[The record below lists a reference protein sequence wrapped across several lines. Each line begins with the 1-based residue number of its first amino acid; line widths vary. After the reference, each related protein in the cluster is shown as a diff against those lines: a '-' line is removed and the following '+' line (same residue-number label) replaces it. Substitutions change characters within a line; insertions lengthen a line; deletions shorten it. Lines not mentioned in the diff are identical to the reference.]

1 MSVKGKPLWSGFF
14 LFRLKKSLIFTK
26 PYEYFFVHCC
36 QNKVPRDTS
45 DPRSSP
51 SCIFS
56 SLPRIITIPERK
68 SFPKIRA
75 DTSDP
80 RSSLSWKFSALLWI
94 IINSQWTSSQRSV
107 RIRPIRGAGLPFVR
121 AGFPS
126 ADSALINKVYPEAV
140 DEASACSCPCMI
152 PLFRL
157 FCGSEIL
164 DFRFSLHEI
173 ASNPYRPFVKIL
185 CFVIFFSSFIA

>member
-14 LFRLKKSLIFTK
+14 LFRLKNPLIFTK

-45 DPRSSP
+45 DPRSSL

-56 SLPRIITIPERK
+56 ALPRIMIIPER
-68 SFPKIRA
+68 
-75 DTSDP
+75 
-80 RSSLSWKFSALLWI
+80 
-94 IINSQWTSSQRSV
+94 TSSQRSV
-107 RIRPIRGAGLPFVR
+107 QIRLIRGAGLPFVR

-140 DEASACSCPCMI
+140 DEASACRCPCMI

-164 DFRFSLHEI
+164 NFRFSLHEI
-173 ASNPYRPFVKIL
+173 ASNPYRPFIKIR
-185 CFVIFFSSFIA
+185 CFVIFFRRPELKIPEKSLKSRDFS

>member
-45 DPRSSP
+45 DPRSSL
-51 SCIFS
+51 SC
-56 SLPRIITIPERK
+56 
-68 SFPKIRA
+68 
-75 DTSDP
+75 
-80 RSSLSWKFSALLWI
+80 KFSALSWI
-94 IINSQWTSSQRSV
+94 MIIPERTSSQRSV
-107 RIRPIRGAGLPFVR
+107 QIRLIRGAGLPFVR

-140 DEASACSCPCMI
+140 DEASACRCPCMI

-164 DFRFSLHEI
+164 NFRFSLHEI

-185 CFVIFFSSFIA
+185 CFVIFFRRPELKIPEKSLKSRDFS